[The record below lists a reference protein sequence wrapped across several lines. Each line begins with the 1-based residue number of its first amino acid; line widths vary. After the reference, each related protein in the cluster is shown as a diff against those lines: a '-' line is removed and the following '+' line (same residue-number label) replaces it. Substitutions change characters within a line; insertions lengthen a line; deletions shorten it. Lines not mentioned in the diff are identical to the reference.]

1 MAPRTLPVPSRSGT
15 RPFDAARLV
24 AALRPHVRIAHQI
37 SGRVRLRLAA
47 AAFETAAWRAG
58 GGDGLRACFA
68 ALPGVRAIGFNA
80 LARSCVVEYDPA
92 LIPDAAWADLLAGR
106 ASPAASTLA
115 GLLTSAS
122 FSSTSQEISP

>member
-1 MAPRTLPVPSRSGT
+1 MATRTPPVPSRSGT
-15 RPFDAARLV
+15 RPLDAARLV
-24 AALRPHVRIAHQI
+24 ADLRPHVRIVHQI
-37 SGRVRLRLAA
+37 PGRVRLRLAA
-47 AAFETAAWRAG
+47 ALDTAAWRAG
-58 GGDGLRACFA
+58 GDDGLRACLA

-92 LIPDAAWADLLAGR
+92 LIPDAAWPDLLAGR

-115 GLLTSAS
+115 GLLASVS